1 MKRSKGIN
9 SKHSR
14 NFVSLG
20 KATITRHL
28 REFNEGDR
36 VRITPDPA
44 YLKGRLSN
52 LRFKNVFGVV
62 KAKRGKAYE
71 IEIKDGGKKKVLLL
85 TNLHLT
91 ACVVKEAA

>member
-1 MKRSKGIN
+1 MKRSNGIN

-14 NFVSLG
+14 NFVSRG

-28 REFNEGDR
+28 HEFKDGDR

-44 YLKGRLSN
+44 FLKGRVSN
-52 LRFKNVFGVV
+52 LRFKNSVGVV
-62 KAKRGKAYE
+62 KAKRGNAYE
-71 IEIKDGGKKKVLLL
+71 VEIKDGGKKKVLLL

-91 ACVVKEAA
+91 SCVVKEAA